1 MIQQLETPLHLAK
14 VRCETCAKNLIL
26 FRETVITQAV
36 IDLVNSKAS
45 DHENHHPNHRIDVM
59 IYNKAPETLD
69 IEEDMRKRR
78 AEYLAN
84 NG

>member
-1 MIQQLETPLHLAK
+1 MIQQLETDLHIAK
-14 VRCETCAKNLIL
+14 VRCDTCPKELIL
-26 FRETVITQAV
+26 FHDSIITQAI
-36 IDLVNSKAS
+36 IDLVNAKAT
-45 DHENHHPNHRIDVM
+45 DHENRHPDHEIDVM
-59 IYNKAPETLD
+59 IYNKAPETLN